1 MEEPIETSRIIV
13 IGDLH
18 GDIAML
24 CSCLYMANII
34 DTNMEWIAEPRNT
47 VVVQIGD
54 QLDSLNRDNTEE
66 WEKLPDI
73 KLLQFTDQLDVIAKK
88 KGGRFISLLGNHEIM
103 NIFGNFSYV
112 SENSME
118 KSGGE
123 YNRLMKFLPGAAYAK
138 LLAKRPAILKIGKIL
153 FCHAGLLPH
162 HLDLVNN
169 DLNKINEIIR
179 KQLEDDPNIS
189 IEDRQKTL
197 PLYVDGDSI
206 LWNRHYVNNINE
218 ESDAMLT
225 NILQRTNTHAMV
237 IGHNTIPHI
246 ASMYNYKLWIVDVG
260 LSRAYT
266 NNSLE
271 VLEIINNNTFN
282 IIQAVKQS

>member
-1 MEEPIETSRIIV
+1 MEEPIETSRVIV

-24 CSCLYMANII
+24 CSCLYMAKII

-54 QLDSLNRDNTEE
+54 QLDSLNRDNTND

-123 YNRLMKFLPGAAYAK
+123 YNRLMKFLPGGAYAK
-138 LLAKRPAILKIGKIL
+138 LLAKRPAVLKIGKIL
-153 FCHAGLLPH
+153 FCHAGVLPF
-162 HLDLVNN
+162 HLDLVND

-179 KQLEDDPNIS
+179 RQLENDES
-189 IEDRQKTL
+189 IPITDRQKTM
-197 PLYVDGDSI
+197 PLFVDSESL
-206 LWNRHYVNNINE
+206 LWNRHYVNRVNE
-218 ESDAMLT
+218 ETDAMLS
-225 NILQRTNTHAMV
+225 NVLQRTQTHAMI
-237 IGHNTIPHI
+237 IGHNTVPHI
-246 ASMYNYKLWIVDVG
+246 STLYNYKLWIVDVG

-266 NNSLE
+266 NDSLE
-271 VLEIINNNTFN
+271 VLEILNDKTFN

>member
-1 MEEPIETSRIIV
+1 
-13 IGDLH
+13 
-18 GDIAML
+18 
-24 CSCLYMANII
+24 MANIL

-54 QLDSLNRDNTEE
+54 QLDSLNRDNSEE

-123 YNRLMKFLPGAAYAK
+123 YNRLMKFLPGGSYAK
-138 LLAKRPAILKIGKIL
+138 LLAKRPAVLKIGKIL
-153 FCHAGLLPH
+153 FCHAGLLPS
-162 HLDLVNN
+162 HLDLVDD
-169 DLNKINEIIR
+169 DLDKINEIIR
-179 KQLEDDPNIS
+179 RQLEDDKDIS
-189 IEDRQKTL
+189 IEDREKTL
-197 PLYVDGDSI
+197 PLFVNGDSL
-206 LWNRHYVNNINE
+206 LWNRHYVNNVNE
-218 ESDAMLT
+218 ESYVLLN

-237 IGHNTIPHI
+237 IGHNTVQHI
-246 ASMYNYKLWIVDVG
+246 STLYNFKLWLVDVG
-260 LSRAYT
+260 LSRAYSNT
-266 NNSLE
+266 NLE
-271 VLEIINNNTFN
+271 VLEILNDKTFN